1 MVKILLLNL
10 SKSIVLT
17 IFETTKNSNSMK
29 LKSLFSILFLFTL
42 FSCQA
47 QTSKNI
53 KTVAVPAFAKEIKT
67 NKKPQ
72 LIDVR
77 TATEFNEGH
86 LKNAENI
93 DWQGEN
99 FVQNVKKLDK
109 NKAVYVYCRSGK
121 RSLKAAEKLAELG
134 FKNIY
139 NLDGGYVKW
148 NEESK
153 IAK

>member
-1 MVKILLLNL
+1 MK
-10 SKSIVLT
+10 SKV
-17 IFETTKNSNSMK
+17 
-29 LKSLFSILFLFTL
+29 LFSILFLFTL

-53 KTVAVPAFAKEIKT
+53 KTIAVPAFAKEIQT

-72 LIDVR
+72 ILDVR
-77 TATEFNEGH
+77 TPAEFAEGH
-86 LKNAENI
+86 IENAINV

-99 FVQNVKKLDK
+99 FVKNAEKFDK

-121 RSLKAAEKLAELG
+121 RSLKASEKLEALG

-139 NLDGGYVKW
+139 NLDGGFLKW
-148 NEESK
+148 SAETK
-153 IAK
+153 TAK